1 MNRSVLYTLC
11 AVLTIAAIILV
22 GCQKSAVTGNTVVDT
37 NVPTETPASPEETD
51 VLSEE
56 QTVEEF
62 PSEEITDT
70 KSSNEPTYD
79 GDVKVFTIKANNMR
93 FEPYTM
99 TVKKGDKVYAV
110 IVRRCSIS
118 LNCITRHTIVIHGR
132 FQANTI
138 ISTGPICLYSIA
150 CNRITGNYVE
160 INTIVVRCGPSRS
173 DIVVHHRIVVR

>member
-99 TVKKGDKVYAV
+99 TVKKGDKVRMVVTAEDRTYNFQLAEFHV
-110 IVRRCSIS
+110 KGVVEQGQTITVDFTATMSDKFAIFSRREWNGGK
-118 LNCITRHTIVIHGR
+118 LDRLGELV
-132 FQANTI
+132 
-138 ISTGPICLYSIA
+138 
-150 CNRITGNYVE
+150 VE
-160 INTIVVRCGPSRS
+160 IQ
-173 DIVVHHRIVVR
+173 